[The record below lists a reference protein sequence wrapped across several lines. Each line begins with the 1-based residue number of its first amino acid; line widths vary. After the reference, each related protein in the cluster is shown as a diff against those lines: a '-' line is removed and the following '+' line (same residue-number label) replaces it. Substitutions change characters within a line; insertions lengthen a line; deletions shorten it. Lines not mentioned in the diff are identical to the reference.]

1 MLYAPPIDMTLQE
14 ALCTPSSDVLIYDT
28 FNAAACAASSA
39 GSFLLAGN
47 DAPALAS
54 SSLPAPMAEV
64 PVEATP
70 ARENRMP
77 PGRRKRRRRER
88 RVKSREDAE
97 SQRMTHIAVER
108 NRRRQM
114 NEYLAVLRS
123 LMPDSYVHRVLAG
136 RLTPEHLFIVTMI
149 SSRVTLLCHYWGW
162 EQKCLVENY
171 TCTSLLLLMRRSLPS
186 FLFIRSYLL
195 PCTRTIQAFGFH
207 LF

>member
-88 RVKSREDAE
+88 SVKSREDAE

-123 LMPDSYVHRVLAG
+123 LMPGSYVHRVLAR
-136 RLTPEHLFIVTMI
+136 RLTPEHLFNVTMI
-149 SSRVTLLCHYWGW
+149 SS
-162 EQKCLVENY
+162 
-171 TCTSLLLLMRRSLPS
+171 
-186 FLFIRSYLL
+186 
-195 PCTRTIQAFGFH
+195 
-207 LF
+207 